1 LRKWGLNLKGGLSMK
16 NIFAVKGNII
26 FTKEFGV
33 YEIIENGY
41 IVVEDKLVKGVYSKL
56 PKELAGINIKDYGN
70 SIIIPGFID
79 IHLHAPQFANI
90 GLGLDKELMPWLET
104 YTFPEEAKYSDISY
118 AEKVYSSLIREL
130 WKNGTTRACVF
141 ATIHNNSTKLL
152 MDMFAKS
159 GLSAYVGKVNMDRNS
174 PDYLVETTESS
185 LYDTEEILKKYSD
198 KYSLVKPIITPRFV
212 PSCSFELLKELGN
225 LAKKY
230 NAPVQS
236 HLGENYGEIGF
247 VKELHPEFENYAS
260 IYAAAG
266 LLGDVP
272 TIMAHCVLVDEDEIE
287 LLVKKKVF
295 VAHCSNS
302 NCNLTSGIAP
312 IRKLITRGVP
322 VGLASDIS
330 GGHTL
335 SMMNII
341 VNSAQVSKIKWLE
354 SNRIDKPLNTAE
366 LFYLATKGG
375 GKFFGKVGSFE
386 EGYEFDALVV
396 DDSSLPRFRDLT
408 IEERLQ
414 KFIYTGDDRNIKE
427 RYVAGRKIE
436 EPNLN

>member
-1 LRKWGLNLKGGLSMK
+1 MGIEFKGGLSMK

-33 YEIIENGY
+33 YQIIENGY
-41 IVVEDKLVKGVYSKL
+41 IVVKDKLVKGVYSKL

-152 MDMFAKS
+152 MDMFAES

-212 PSCSFELLKELGN
+212 PSCSYELLKELGN

-230 NAPVQS
+230 NVPVQS
-236 HLGENYGEIGF
+236 HLGENYGEISF

-260 IYAAAG
+260 IYDAAG

-341 VNSAQVSKIKWLE
+341 VNSAQVSNIKWLE

-396 DDSSLPRFRDLT
+396 DDSTLPSFRKLT
-408 IEERLQ
+408 LEERLQ

-436 EPNLN
+436 EPKFS